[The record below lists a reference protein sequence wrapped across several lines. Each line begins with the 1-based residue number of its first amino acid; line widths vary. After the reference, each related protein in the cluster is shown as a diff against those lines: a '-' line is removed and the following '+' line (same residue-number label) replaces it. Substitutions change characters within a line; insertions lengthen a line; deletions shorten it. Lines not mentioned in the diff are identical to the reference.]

1 MNSKSP
7 FYVVDEFISPLLCE
21 ELIDLCDF
29 SFPDVN
35 TNDKF
40 IVTKKTCEK
49 AESIIYERL
58 LLLLPKLQEYYN
70 IVHKGVEPIIFEW
83 LVEGCRGEIGA
94 ENSVFVQG
102 KWARTKQRDL
112 TGILFLCDYQ
122 EKIPFEDDYEVYGG
136 KLEFP
141 QHQFGFNPRRGTLV
155 IFPSD
160 PHFINVTTDIF
171 VGDLIQAR
179 IQIASQTL
187 LLYDPTQFPGNYTTW
202 FSNQS

>member
-7 FYVVDEFISPLLCE
+7 FYIVDEFISPLLCE

-29 SFPDVN
+29 SFPDVDI
-35 TNDKF
+35 NDKF

-58 LLLLPKLQEYYN
+58 LLLFPKLQEYYN
-70 IVHKGVEPIIFEW
+70 VVHKGVEPIMFEW

-102 KWARTKQRDL
+102 KWVRTKQRDL

-141 QHQFGFNPRRGTLV
+141 QHRFGFNPRRGTLI

-187 LLYDPTQFPGNYTTW
+187 LLYDPTQFPGDYTSW
-202 FSNQS
+202 FSTQS